1 MQREPAGRTDEG
13 QSDKQNGSTGGKRP
27 RDGEAWVWPDRP
39 GDTHIRGHGEARLA
53 APARSAQVG
62 KGFTA
67 RVRTTSCLPELRK
80 RA

>member
-13 QSDKQNGSTGGKRP
+13 QSDKQNGPTGGKRP

-39 GDTHIRGHGEARLA
+39 EDTHIRGHGEARLA
-53 APARSAQVG
+53 APVRSAQVG

-67 RVRTTSCLPELRK
+67 GGRTASSLPELRK